1 MSCLLTCSA
10 RQAANKLDDR
20 NRGEPCEK
28 SGFTV
33 RQKSAIAGLLY
44 HPFEDRELISV
55 GIKLGALSKTL
66 TRRIAMGALKYA
78 RKDIKRWAKEHYR
91 GLENCLM
98 ATFTGDMTDIDEAG
112 IRLDVRQSISHGFTR
127 TLIVTDCGT
136 TLIELKRMIE
146 IIIDEAQGKILTCM
160 WLGFDNLKTQLEML
174 RFGEEVG
181 IDSVLMHYPE
191 SERFE
196 SEDDVYEYTKRI
208 SESTD
213 IAIDLYGSHKYN
225 FERFHP
231 SAFSPLLIARMA
243 EFDSV
248 AGYKEGVIEFNHF
261 AEVFE
266 YCGDKLFP
274 MCPADMFF
282 PVFVTKYGMQW
293 AGGCPYE
300 FYQDTENRQ
309 MVKYFRAL
317 QERPFEEAMKTY
329 WKIAPVRTFIGA
341 QTLKQVELG
350 TYNYNQW
357 KYAQWLVGGAG
368 GHVRLP
374 SMKLYEHDKEGIKN
388 AMRAAG
394 VKIRED
400 KYDK

>member
-1 MSCLLTCSA
+1 
-10 RQAANKLDDR
+10 
-20 NRGEPCEK
+20 
-28 SGFTV
+28 
-33 RQKSAIAGLLY
+33 
-44 HPFEDRELISV
+44 
-55 GIKLGALSKTL
+55 
-66 TRRIAMGALKYA
+66 MGNLKYE
-78 RKDIKRWAKEHYR
+78 RKNIKSWAKEHYR

-98 ATFTGDMTDIDEAG
+98 PTFTKDLDDIDEQG
-112 IRLDVRQSISHGFTR
+112 IRLDVRQSIKHGFTR

-136 TLIELKRMIE
+136 TLAEMKRTIE
-146 IIIDEAQGKILTCM
+146 IIIDEAQGKILTSL
-160 WLGFDNLKTQLEML
+160 WLGFNNRKTQLEML
-174 RFGEEVG
+174 RFGEQVG

-191 SERFE
+191 SETFQ
-196 SEDDVYEYTKRI
+196 SEEDVYDYTKMI
-208 SESTD
+208 SDSSD

-231 SAFSPLLIARMA
+231 STFSAKLIARMA
-243 EFDSV
+243 EFDTV

-266 YCGDKLFP
+266 YCGDKLLP

-282 PVFVTKYGMQW
+282 PIFVTKYGMQW

-300 FYQDTENRQ
+300 FYQDTASCQ
-309 MVKYFRAL
+309 MVRYFEAL
-317 QERPFEEAMKTY
+317 QKGPFEDAMDTY
-329 WKIAPVRTFIGA
+329 WKIAPVRNFVGA

-350 TYNYNQW
+350 AYNYNQW

-374 SMKLYEHDKEGIKN
+374 SMKLYEHDKHAIRN

-394 VKIRED
+394 VKVRD
-400 KYDK
+400 DTYPG